1 MVQENSNESNEDH
14 AMDYDA
20 DESAQIQ
27 KKIEK
32 KGKNVKRGIIYLSTI
47 PKYMNITMIR
57 EIFSAY
63 GKVGRVYLQ
72 LVDNET
78 QSVKHK
84 KKTKKVIKHFT
95 EGWIEFES
103 KKVAKFVAETL
114 NNTQVST
121 RKKSKF
127 YDVMWNIKY
136 LPRFKWIHLSER
148 LAYER
153 AVHKQRLLT
162 EIAQAKREINFF
174 SYNVDRSKK
183 LRRKHEQGEETTF
196 ELPEVKQRDTDNEIR
211 NRKANTQVED
221 RTEFLKS
228 IFG

>member
-1 MVQENSNESNEDH
+1 
-14 AMDYDA
+14 MDYDA